1 MPTRT
6 LGANGLEVS
15 AIGFGIADS
24 GPNTLNSKPD
34 PGSNVAAT
42 GCDSP

>member
-1 MPTRT
+1 MLTRT
-6 LGANGLEVS
+6 LGASGLEVS
-15 AIGFGIADS
+15 AIGFSIGDR